1 MNRKIAKF
9 EILSDTEILKLGSPQ
24 DLENFKKSIK
34 LPKRATSKS
43 AGYDFYTTEPICLL
57 PGESFVVK
65 TFIRCKMEKGWMLS
79 LFPRSGQGFKNFIG
93 LANTVGIID
102 ADYYEASNE
111 GHIMIKLVNWH
122 PSKTFECSDGD
133 AIAQGVFIPHGVTID
148 DEANGKRYG
157 GFGSTDKKGS

>member
-9 EILSDTEILKLGSPQ
+9 EVVSDAEILKNDRRP
-24 DLENFKKSIK
+24 EEIK
-34 LPKRATSKS
+34 PVIQLPKRATAKS
-43 AGYDFYTTEPICLL
+43 AGYDFYTLEDLL
-57 PGESFVVK
+57 LEPGESFVVK

-102 ADYYEASNE
+102 ADYYESSNE

-122 PSKTFECSDGD
+122 PSKIFTCNAGT
-133 AIAQGVFIPHGVTID
+133 AIAQGVFIPHGVTVD

-157 GFGSTDKKGS
+157 GFGSTDNKEVK